1 MENGGPDYMV
11 EFPHGYTYSAH
22 PVACA
27 AGIAALDLLV
37 NDELIGNVRELA
49 PVLEREVHGL
59 RGHAL
64 VADIRNYGL
73 AAGVSI
79 VHAPGEPMRR
89 PFEIGL
95 KCLEKGF
102 YVRWGGDTIQLAPP
116 FVSTPEQITA
126 LVNAVGESLDEI
138 G

>member
-1 MENGGPDYMV
+1 MV

-27 AGIAALDLLV
+27 SGIAALDVLID
-37 NDELIGNVRELA
+37 DELVANVRKLA
-49 PVLEREVHGL
+49 PVLEKEVHDL
-59 RGHAL
+59 RGHPL

-79 VHAPGEPMRR
+79 VHHPGEPMRR